1 MKLRDK
7 VAEVIT
13 MIIQRDQLI
22 HTIREEGSCEDILE
36 RLELLDQATE
46 TLGVLIK
53 EVIQSDNK
61 RLLFGES

>member
-61 RLLFGES
+61 RLLFGDS